1 MKEWFTKHLSLILAL
16 LMVFSVFGATWFLAR
31 QDLEAEKRIIVEI
44 KEKNENCEVVLWA
57 DAEKVG
63 VAKMPIGKC
72 EIYLTKDEPGQKQ

>member
-44 KEKNENCEVVLWA
+44 KEKNENCEVILWA

-63 VAKMPIGKC
+63 VARMPKSKC
-72 EIYLTKDEPGQKQ
+72 EIYLTKDEPRQ